1 MFHKTAVI
9 IFNIAGGNFTAD
21 LEIPLEISAHELVLA
36 LNEAFALGI
45 DTLDTRNCYLKA
57 SNPPALLKGSRTLAE
72 FGVRNGT
79 VITHE
84 IQDHNF

>member
-1 MFHKTAVI
+1 MFRKSAII
-9 IFNIAGGNFTAD
+9 IFNIEGRNFTAD
-21 LEIPLEISAHELVLA
+21 LEIPLEISAHELVMA

-57 SNPPALLKGSRTLAE
+57 SNPPALLKGSRTLAQL
-72 FGVRNGT
+72 GVRNGT

-84 IQDHNF
+84 IQDHHF